1 MKAGFAMQR
10 VLTPARTFVQHPE
23 LLVILGCNV
32 LLGLAYSFAVPF
44 FSLFGTIEAGM
55 SPAQFGVFMTVTALA
70 AIVVSTAIA
79 RWSDTHWSRRTV
91 LIVGCV
97 GGALG
102 YLGYGYVRSVTGLML
117 VGCFVV
123 SISSITFSQLFAHAR
138 EQLDRSGLPAADAP
152 LYVNVF
158 RLFFALAWTVGPAA
172 ASWVLVLFSYRG
184 LFLTTASLFV
194 VLLAIVLRF
203 IPHLPPPQARRT
215 GPRPSLFRTLQRRD
229 LQAFAIGFV
238 LINSASTMAAMSL
251 PLLIIQTLHGTEQQ
265 IGIAFSLAPI
275 FEIPLMFYFG
285 LLASRGDQARIIR
298 LGAAI
303 ALAYYGL
310 LAAVRAPW
318 NVYPLQLLAAA
329 VTAVNSGVAI
339 TFFQNYLPGQHG
351 SATNLYMTVNR
362 IGATAGYL
370 LFGVLASTVGYRG
383 VFVVCSGLALVTALL
398 FNARRSSTG
407 GALAAEPKAA

>member
-44 FSLFGTIEAGM
+44 FSLFGTIEVGM

-102 YLGYGYVRSVTGLML
+102 YLGYGYVRSFTGLML

-370 LFGVLASTVGYRG
+370 LFGLLASTVGYRG

-398 FNARRSSTG
+398 FSARRSSTG